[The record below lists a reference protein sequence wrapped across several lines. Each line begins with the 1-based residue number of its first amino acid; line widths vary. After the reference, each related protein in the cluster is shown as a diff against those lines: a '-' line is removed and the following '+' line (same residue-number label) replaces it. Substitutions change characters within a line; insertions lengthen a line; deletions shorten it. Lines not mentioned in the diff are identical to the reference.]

1 MALLRGAEGTI
12 MAAGEDGV
20 SKTGV
25 CVRARGVSGMPLVGR
40 ERIGG
45 GVWVRSGCWV
55 VGDRAARRALRVLIA
70 EAWMR
75 CLREAERVV
84 LMLFWPG

>member
-1 MALLRGAEGTI
+1 MVLLKGAERATK
-12 MAAGEDGV
+12 AVGEDGV

-25 CVRARGVSGMPLVGR
+25 CVGARGVSGIPLGGR

-45 GVWVRSGCWV
+45 GVWVRSGRWV
-55 VGDRAARRALRVLIA
+55 VGDRAARRASRVLIA
-70 EAWMR
+70 EVWMR

-84 LMLFWPG
+84 LMVIWLG

>member
-12 MAAGEDGV
+12 IAAGEDGV

-25 CVRARGVSGMPLVGR
+25 CVGARGVFGIPLVGR

-45 GVWVRSGCWV
+45 GVWVRSGRWV
-55 VGDRAARRALRVLIA
+55 VGDRAARRALRVLMA
-70 EAWMR
+70 EAWIR
-75 CLREAERVV
+75 CLREADRVV
-84 LMLFWPG
+84 LMLFWLG